1 MEFFHNPQVDWM
13 GKKGYFIA
21 ISVILLVAG
30 IVSMIARGGV
40 KYGIDFRGGT
50 LVYVKFAHTP
60 NQDAIRHHLDGQNL
74 HGATLVPYGHSY
86 EHEIMVGLDLQ
97 QTPANNALDKGK
109 SDIVAA
115 LTSLFGPGPAGKID
129 FNNANAQTIANHLLV
144 GDPLHLAAKG
154 QDVAQTTYAN
164 LAQSMVKFKNSSS
177 QGGLIADFNQLAA
190 VPGVTSAVTSALQ
203 NDFYL
208 SQFTV
213 FNTEI
218 VGPKVGAKLRLQ
230 ALYVVLGGLA
240 AMLIYVWIRF
250 ELIFGVAAI
259 IATFH
264 DVIITLG
271 IFSILDKDISLT
283 VIAAFLTLIG
293 YSMNDTIVT
302 FDRIRENMHLNKREN
317 FRDLVNRSINQ
328 VLSRTILTSGLT
340 FIAVLALYLF
350 GGEVIHGFSLVLVAG
365 VIIGTYSSFAIA
377 SPLVL
382 YWEDRARAGAMG
394 GGGGGKVVRP
404 VASTPSS
411 KEKTSKREAAGVR
424 R

>member
-1 MEFFHNPQVDWM
+1 MEFFHDPQFDWM

-21 ISVILLVAG
+21 VSIILLVAG
-30 IVSMIARGGV
+30 VAAMMARGGI

-50 LVYVKFAHTP
+50 MVYVKLAQAP
-60 NQDAIRHHLDGQNL
+60 DLSAIRNRLNQVNL
-74 HGATLVPYGHSY
+74 RGETLVRYGAASD
-86 EHEIMVGLDLQ
+86 HEIMIGLDLQ
-97 QTPANNALDKGK
+97 QTAKTNALDQGRR
-109 SDIVAA
+109 DIIAA
-115 LTSLFGPGPAGKID
+115 LTKLYGQGPAGKID
-129 FNNANAQTIANHLLV
+129 LNNTGWQTISNRLLID
-144 GDPLHLAAKG
+144 DPLHLSSKG
-154 QDVAQTTYAN
+154 QDDAQAAYAN
-164 LAQSMVKFKNSSS
+164 LAHAIVGYRNSAYLIEEFHKLSS
-177 QGGLIADFNQLAA
+177 
-190 VPGVTSAVTSALQ
+190 VPGVTPAVVSALR

-208 SQFTV
+208 SRFTV
-213 FNTEI
+213 FNTQI
-218 VGPKVGAKLRLQ
+218 VGPKVGAKLRRQ
-230 ALYVVLGGLA
+230 AVYVVLGGLA
-240 AMLIYVWIRF
+240 AMLIYVWLRF

-283 VIAAFLTLIG
+283 VIAGFLTLIG

-350 GGEVIHGFSLVLVAG
+350 GGAVIRGFSLVLVAG

-382 YWEDRARAGAMG
+382 YWEDRARKATFG
-394 GGGGGKVVRP
+394 GGG
-404 VASTPSS
+404 VAKPAAPERTPKDKPSR
-411 KEKTSKREAAGVR
+411 RETAGAR

>member
-30 IVSMIARGGV
+30 IVSMIARHGI

-60 NQDAIRHHLDGQNL
+60 DLDAIRHHLDSQNL
-74 HGATLVPYGHSY
+74 HKATLQNYGTSHD
-86 EHEIMVGLDLQ
+86 EIMVGLDLQ
-97 QTPANNALDKGK
+97 TTSSTNALDAGK
-109 SDIVAA
+109 QEIVNA
-115 LTSLFGPGPAGKID
+115 LTSLFGPGPAGKAD
-129 FNNANAQTIANHLLV
+129 FNNSDAQTISNRLLV
-144 GDPLHLAAKG
+144 DDPLHLASKG
-154 QDVAQTTYAN
+154 QEVAQATYTG
-164 LAQSMVKFKNSSS
+164 LAQAMVKFKNSSAR
-177 QGGLIADFNQLAA
+177 GGLIGSFNQLSG
-190 VPGVTSAVTSALQ
+190 VPGVTNAVVSALQ
-203 NDFYL
+203 KDFYL

-213 FNTEI
+213 FNTQI
-218 VGPKVGAKLRLQ
+218 VGPKVGSKLRLE

-302 FDRIRENMHLNKREN
+302 FDRIRENMHLNKREK

-340 FIAVLALYLF
+340 FLAVLALYLF

-394 GGGGGKVVRP
+394 GGGGKTARP
-404 VASTPSS
+404 AAPTPSS
-411 KEKTSKREAAGVR
+411 KEKAAKREAAGVR

>member
-13 GKKGYFIA
+13 GKKNYFIA
-21 ISVILLVAG
+21 VSIILLAAG
-30 IVSMIARGGV
+30 IVSMIARGGI

-50 LVYVKFAHTP
+50 LVYVKFAQAP
-60 NQDAIRHHLDGQNL
+60 DLSAIRANL
-74 HGATLVPYGHSY
+74 HQENLNGETLVSYGPSSA
-86 EHEIMVGLDLQ
+86 HEVMIGLDLQ
-97 QTPANNALDKGK
+97 ATTHLNALDQGK
-109 SDIVAA
+109 KEIVAA
-115 LTSLFGPGPAGKID
+115 LTKLYGQATVGKTD
-129 FNNANAQTIANHLLV
+129 LNNADGQTISNRLLV
-144 GDPLHLAAKG
+144 DDPLHLGAKG
-154 QDVAQTTYAN
+154 QDSAQAAYAN
-164 LAQSMVKFKNSSS
+164 LAREIVDFKNSAS
-177 QGGLIADFNQLAA
+177 QQGLITSFDQLSGL
-190 VPGVTSAVTSALQ
+190 PGVTPSVISALRH
-203 NDFYL
+203 DFYL
-208 SQFTV
+208 SRFTI
-213 FNTEI
+213 FNTQI
-218 VGPKVGAKLRLQ
+218 VGPKVGSKLRRQ

-240 AMLIYVWIRF
+240 AMLVYVWLRF

-302 FDRIRENMHLNKREN
+302 FDRIRENMHLNRRED

-340 FIAVLALYLF
+340 FLAVMALYLF
-350 GGEVIHGFSLVLVAG
+350 GGEVIRGFSLVLVIG
-365 VIIGTYSSFAIA
+365 VIVGTYSSFAIA

-382 YWEDRARAGAMG
+382 YWEDRARASTL
-394 GGGGGKVVRP
+394 GGGKVAKLAAPAR
-404 VASTPSS
+404 
-411 KEKTSKREAAGVR
+411 TSKDKPGRREPAGAR